1 MLVDEPFV
9 GLDRTGRAALLE
21 LFRLAHGQGAALVV
35 ATHELTTV
43 SDSDR
48 IVALSDGAV
57 IYDGL
62 VADAD
67 VDTLVVH

>member
-1 MLVDEPFV
+1 M
-9 GLDRTGRAALLE
+9 
-21 LFRLAHGQGAALVV
+21 V

-43 SDSDR
+43 SESDR
-48 IVALSDGAV
+48 IVALRDGTV

-67 VDTLVVH
+67 VDALVVH